1 MSFTHYQSKFIA
13 HYLTLEGAPEESIPR
28 ALAGARVDMNPHQ
41 VEAALFAIGSP
52 LSKGAILADEVG
64 LGKTIEASLVL
75 AQRWAERKRRLLL
88 IVPATLRKQ
97 WAQELADKFHLRS
110 RIIEAKAFNADRKAG
125 HANPFDRSDAITIAS
140 YQFAAQ
146 KRAEVAA
153 VPWDL
158 VVFDEAH
165 KLRNVWRKDGNKTAK
180 ALADAVRD
188 RQKVLLSATPL
199 QNSLMEL
206 FGLVQVI
213 DPHLFGHEDAFRKR
227 FVVGNT
233 GARNLPEL
241 KQRLAAICTR
251 TLRRHVQAEG
261 GIDFTKRLSI
271 TEDFTPSDEEQ
282 RLYEEVS
289 TYLQRD
295 DIKALAANGRHLT
308 TLVIRKI
315 LASSSFAIAG
325 TLDKMIARMER
336 ALAATDKPAVQPDDL
351 GDYEAVEDTKEE
363 LDDANGE
370 GDEAEAD
377 RKALE
382 AEVGDLRAFRAV
394 AQGIKENAKGD
405 ALLRALAR
413 AFDEVERLDGQRK
426 AVIFTESVRTQ
437 TYLRNLLAANGYKGK
452 IVLINGGN
460 TDAESQA
467 IYRAWLDRH
476 AGSDRISGSKT
487 ADTKAAIVEAFRDDA
502 TILIATEAGA
512 EGVNLQ
518 FCSLLLNYDL
528 PWNPQRVEQRIGRCH
543 RYGQKCDVVVVNF
556 INRRNQADQRVFQ
569 LLDQKFRL
577 FDGVFGASDEI
588 LGALESGVD
597 IEQRILAIYQQCRT
611 AEDIAR
617 GFEQLQLDLDGILS
631 ARETET
637 RRKVLEHFDE
647 EVAARLKGRRET
659 TKTMLSEI
667 DRCLLALVRAELPE
681 AEIDGHGFR
690 HVGRRYCLDW
700 REAEERN
707 GAFFHPEDETLAAG
721 LIATAKARALPLAT
735 LRFRLD
741 DHGARIAPAEP
752 LRGRAGWLMAARL
765 TLRSL
770 TVRETLLLAGQAEDG
785 EVIAPE
791 VLRRLLLV
799 PATVE
804 GAPAVAPPGAVAD
817 LLAAAQASHLARTR
831 EDDQHLFDA
840 ETEKLDRWA
849 EEAKEGAR
857 LAIDALDAEI
867 REANKA
873 VRKLA
878 TLEEKAAAK
887 RRVATLKQRRDRL
900 YLDFHEE
907 QRRIEEEQQRVLD
920 EIEARM
926 AMTPAREDLFLV
938 RWEVA

>member
-1 MSFTHYQSKFIA
+1 
-13 HYLTLEGAPEESIPR
+13 
-28 ALAGARVDMNPHQ
+28 
-41 VEAALFAIGSP
+41 
-52 LSKGAILADEVG
+52 
-64 LGKTIEASLVL
+64 
-75 AQRWAERKRRLLL
+75 
-88 IVPATLRKQ
+88 
-97 WAQELADKFHLRS
+97 
-110 RIIEAKAFNADRKAG
+110 
-125 HANPFDRSDAITIAS
+125 
-140 YQFAAQ
+140 
-146 KRAEVAA
+146 
-153 VPWDL
+153 
-158 VVFDEAH
+158 
-165 KLRNVWRKDGNKTAK
+165 
-180 ALADAVRD
+180 VRD

-251 TLRRHVQAEG
+251 TLRRQVQAEG
-261 GIDFTKRLSI
+261 GINFTKRLSI

-289 TYLQRD
+289 AYLQRD

-336 ALAATDKPAVQPDDL
+336 ALTGADKPALQPDDL
-351 GDYEAVEDTKEE
+351 GDYEAIEDTREE
-363 LDDANGE
+363 LEDANEE

-377 RKALE
+377 RQALE
-382 AEVGDLRAFRAV
+382 AEAGDLRAFRAL
-394 AQGIKENAKGD
+394 AQGIKENAKGE
-405 ALLRALAR
+405 ALLRVLTR
-413 AFDEVERLDGQRK
+413 AFDQVERLGGQRK

-452 IVLINGGN
+452 IVLINGSN
-460 TDAESQA
+460 NDAESQA

-518 FCSLLLNYDL
+518 FCSLVINYDL

-588 LGALESGVD
+588 LGALESGVG

-611 AEDIAR
+611 TEDIAR
-617 GFEQLQLDLDGILS
+617 SFEQLQLDLDSILS

-647 EVAARLKGRRET
+647 EVAARLKGRRERT
-659 TKTMLSEI
+659 EAVLSEL
-667 DRCLLALVRAELPE
+667 DRCLLALVRVELPDAEL
-681 AEIDGHGFR
+681 DGRGFR
-690 HVGRRYCLDW
+690 HGGRRYYLDW

-707 GAFFHPEDETLAAG
+707 GTFFHPGDETLAAG
-721 LIATAKARALPLAT
+721 LIARAKARALPLAT

-741 DHGARIAPAEP
+741 DHGARIAAAEP
-752 LRGRAGWLMAARL
+752 LRGRAGWVMAARL

-770 TVRETLLLAGQAEDG
+770 TVRETLLLAGQGENG

-804 GAPAVAPPGAVAD
+804 GT
-817 LLAAAQASHLARTR
+817 SRARGRRTSVCSTPRRRNSTAGPRRRRRGRGSPSTR
-831 EDDQHLFDA
+831 STPRSA
-840 ETEKLDRWA
+840 
-849 EEAKEGAR
+849 
-857 LAIDALDAEI
+857 
-867 REANKA
+867 
-873 VRKLA
+873 
-878 TLEEKAAAK
+878 
-887 RRVATLKQRRDRL
+887 
-900 YLDFHEE
+900 
-907 QRRIEEEQQRVLD
+907 RRIR
-920 EIEARM
+920 RCGSW
-926 AMTPAREDLFLV
+926 R
-938 RWEVA
+938 RWRRRPRRSAAWRR